1 MSFKAVRFMKN
12 NLNEVEQFLGAK
24 VSEIKIHLG
33 PNFATLKF
41 KQIGTVS
48 EIVVNEGDYIVETNH
63 VIPNII
69 PETGYLI
76 VCRAEVIKEHFGAFG

>member
-1 MSFKAVRFMKN
+1 MSFKAVQFMKR
-12 NLNEVEQFLGAK
+12 NLNEVEQFLGSK

-48 EIVVNEGDYIVETNH
+48 EIMVNEGDYIVETNY

-69 PETGYLI
+69 PETGYLR
-76 VCRAEVIKEHFGAFG
+76 VYTAESFKEHFGSVG